1 MSVCSICGKE
11 VDKENAP
18 ILTMGAYGTPI
29 HICDECAEDLDI
41 ITTSSDYNTIKSSFG
56 KIVKFIEKSQTK
68 GEFVN
73 ETLQNILD
81 EAMERAEKIKNGTYD
96 FANDTPTEDQSFDEI
111 PEELIESEDDI
122 KLDEEEAERNAKF
135 EKIFNIGMAIAI
147 AAVAVFALVRFV
159 F

>member
-1 MSVCSICGKE
+1 MSVCSICGKPI
-11 VDKENAP
+11 DAENAP

-41 ITTSSDYNTIKSSFG
+41 ITTSNDYDAIKVSFA
-56 KIVKFIEKSQTK
+56 KIVKFIQKSQTK

-81 EAMERAEKIKNGTYD
+81 EAMERAEKIKDGTYD
-96 FANDTPTEDQSFDEI
+96 FAIDEQGEEQFFDEI
-111 PEELIESEDDI
+111 PEELAETEEDI
-122 KLDEEEAERNAKF
+122 KLDQEEAERNAKF

-147 AAVAVFALVRFV
+147 AAAAIFALVRFV

>member
-1 MSVCSICGKE
+1 MSVCSICGKPI
-11 VDKENAP
+11 DAENAP

-41 ITTSSDYNTIKSSFG
+41 ITTSNDYDTIRASFA
-56 KIVKFIEKSQTK
+56 KIVKFIQKSQTK

-81 EAMERAEKIKNGTYD
+81 EAMERAEKIKDGTYD
-96 FANDTPTEDQSFDEI
+96 FAIDEQSEEQSFDEI
-111 PEELIESEDDI
+111 PEELAETEEDI
-122 KLDEEEAERNAKF
+122 KLDQEEAERNAKF

-147 AAVAVFALVRFV
+147 AATAVFALVRFV

>member
-1 MSVCSICGKE
+1 MSVCSICGKSI
-11 VDKENAP
+11 DAENAP

-29 HICDECAEDLDI
+29 HICDECAEDLDVI
-41 ITTSSDYNTIKSSFG
+41 TSSEDYDAIKVSFG

-96 FANDTPTEDQSFDEI
+96 FADDTQADEQSFDEI
-111 PEELIESEDDI
+111 PEELTESEEDI
-122 KLDEEEAERNAKF
+122 KLDREEAERNAKF
-135 EKIFNIGMAIAI
+135 EKIFNIGLAIAV
-147 AAVAVFALVRFV
+147 AAAAIFALVRFV